1 MRHPSENTTAK
12 QTLSIIVNP
21 LTYQRL
27 HQEIGKGKI
36 SRFVEELI
44 IRELSGHANR
54 LEREQKEFQKKL
66 IAGYKRSAQSKALKK
81 EDEIWDEAIGDGIE

>member
-1 MRHPSENTTAK
+1 MRHPSQTTTAK
-12 QTLSIIVNP
+12 QTLSVIVKP
-21 LTYQRL
+21 QTYQRL

-44 IRELSGHANR
+44 IRELSGHNDK

-66 IAGYKRSAQSKALKK
+66 IAGYKRAAQSKAFRK
-81 EDEIWDEAIGDGIE
+81 EEEI

>member
-1 MRHPSENTTAK
+1 MRHPSPTTTAK
-12 QTLSIIVNP
+12 QTLSVIVKP
-21 LTYQRL
+21 QTYQLL

-44 IRELSGHANR
+44 VRELSRHNNK
-54 LEREQKEFQKKL
+54 LEKKQQEFQQKL

-81 EDEIWDEAIGDGIE
+81 EDEIWDEVVGEGIE